1 MQEMWFWSLGGEDLL
16 EEEIEPTP
24 VFLPAKSHGRRS
36 LVGYSL
42 RGQKE
47 SDTTESL
54 SVHNLDWRMLNTT
67 EDRDTEGYV
76 NRGIDQA

>member
-42 RGQKE
+42 WGQKE

-67 EDRDTEGYV
+67 EDRDNEGYV